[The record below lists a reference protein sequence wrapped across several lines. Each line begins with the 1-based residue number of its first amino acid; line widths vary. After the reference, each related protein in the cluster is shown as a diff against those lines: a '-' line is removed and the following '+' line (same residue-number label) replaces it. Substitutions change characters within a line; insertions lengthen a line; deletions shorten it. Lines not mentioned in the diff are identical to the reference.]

1 MAQKVHTA
9 GSFKVEGTAVGTVV
23 DITTTINLGMGDTT
37 PIGTS
42 WETAVELAK
51 NWEMSISCNY
61 DPADTAIAALI
72 TAYTSGDA
80 ALSSIGAY
88 EDVSGFHGGSA
99 LLTNAVVTKSVGSPD
114 KFTASFKGNGAL
126 THTT

>member
-9 GSFKVEGTAVGTVV
+9 GSFKVEGTAIGPLVDYTVNINVG
-23 DITTTINLGMGDTT
+23 IGDTT

-42 WETAVELAK
+42 WDEAVELAK
-51 NWEMSISCNY
+51 NWDMSISCNY

-88 EDVSGFHGGSA
+88 EDTSAFHGGSA
-99 LLTNAVVTKSVGSPD
+99 LLTSAVVNKSVGSPD
-114 KFTASFKGNGAL
+114 KFSATFKGTGAL
-126 THTT
+126 THGS

>member
-23 DITTTINLGMGDTT
+23 DITTTINVGIGDTT

-61 DPADTAIAALI
+61 DPADAALAALI

-88 EDVSGFHGGSA
+88 EDVSAFHGGSA
-99 LLTNAVVTKSVGSPD
+99 LLTSAVVTKSVGSVD
-114 KFTASFKGNGAL
+114 KFTATFKGTGAL
-126 THTT
+126 THGS